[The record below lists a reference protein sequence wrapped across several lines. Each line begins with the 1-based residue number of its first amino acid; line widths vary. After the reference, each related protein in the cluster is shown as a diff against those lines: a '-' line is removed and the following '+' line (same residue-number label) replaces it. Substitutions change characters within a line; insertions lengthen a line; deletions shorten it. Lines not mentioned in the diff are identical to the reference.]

1 MLIANMTDLLVLR
14 ISVTKTLR
22 EQGLDELGI
31 DVM

>member
-22 EQGLDELGI
+22 EQGLDELDI